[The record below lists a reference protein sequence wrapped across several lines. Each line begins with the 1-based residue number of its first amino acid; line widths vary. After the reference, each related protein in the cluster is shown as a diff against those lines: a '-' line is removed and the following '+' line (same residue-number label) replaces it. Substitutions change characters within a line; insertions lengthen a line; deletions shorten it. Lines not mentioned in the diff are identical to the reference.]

1 MTGISPK
8 DFFRE
13 QDEQAINGKANGA
26 TSWTLPDPD
35 YVRER
40 VSLDFWHQREIPP
53 LDRILGDLVTTTS
66 RIMVIGPT
74 GIGKTN

>member
-1 MTGISPK
+1 MTGISPE

-13 QDEQAINGKANGA
+13 QDEQAINGKAKGA

-40 VSLDFWHQREIPP
+40 VSLDFWHRAKF
-53 LDRILGDLVTTTS
+53 R
-66 RIMVIGPT
+66 RWT
-74 GIGKTN
+74 GSSAIW